1 MSKIIGVTVGTSISP
16 EKLAEK
22 LNLGSGSSV
31 YILAEGETIADA
43 PDTASVV
50 IDPNGDTDV
59 PGSGGNGDCLPEYS
73 EADNG
78 KVLGIVNGNPAWIEA
93 TVGGG
98 DVPIVPGSHGIVWD
112 LVNVTSNNTAVSVSD
127 GASLVA
133 ILTPADGYT
142 LGDVTIT
149 MGGEVVTGAWNA
161 DTATV
166 AISSV
171 TGDVV
176 ISCAGVEQG
185 EVEYEE
191 IPVTVTMVNG
201 NMSAFPV
208 FTPSSLNATYMSHV
222 ELIDGTKHDIKVQCP
237 YVADYCNEVG
247 GAAFK
252 VFLFNSADENDFYKV
267 YYPSTGEYV
276 DPGSDSAWDEFTWG
290 KDIVVPCGYF
300 VRLYAKKGAVITA
313 KGGGFTS
320 NGNFKLYYQNNLMQ
334 VYQVTPAATNKI
346 SVAQAVDNDYAMDYG
361 IATTALI
368 TDSVADSKSSI
379 DAAYGAV
386 VEEAKNAWL
395 LECNGNMDKIPLI
408 IHTDQHGNY
417 NTALFDFLGEIL
429 NWYDVGKVINLGDT
443 VSFWNDSDADHKWN
457 SSAGLENYLESMK
470 NVPFSKR
477 IEIFG
482 NHDTWNSSYEYA
494 ENQAHLSKYFRNI
507 YARRADNYGNFV
519 VKDDNYNVK
528 YVVVSGF
535 AYDATL
541 GGHTHYVI
549 HPDSIRWA
557 IAEMEKVDGY
567 DIILLSHVPL
577 DAIAYKEMPEL
588 WSGRKAKTSGTVT
601 DEYGNNYAFD
611 FTKCDGELLCALHG
625 HRHSDGHAYIGE
637 LLYVW
642 LDGVVSDNDPF
653 HFVIVDRENRQVN
666 VWKVDKIPQYTNY
679 QIPFDNP
686 AE

>member
-1 MSKIIGVTVGTSISP
+1 MSILYVRDKNGDLIPVPHTS
-16 EKLAEK
+16 
-22 LNLGSGSSV
+22 SGSV
-31 YILAEGETIADA
+31 
-43 PDTASVV
+43 
-50 IDPNGDTDV
+50 
-59 PGSGGNGDCLPEYS
+59 GNIGCLPEYS

-78 KVLGIVNGNPAWIEA
+78 KVLGIMDGNPAWIEA
-93 TVGGG
+93 TVSGG
-98 DVPIVPGSHGIVWD
+98 DAPVVPGSYGIVWD
-112 LVNVTSNNTAVSVSD
+112 LVNVTSNNTAVSVRD

-133 ILTPADGYT
+133 VLTAAEGYT

-149 MGGEVVTGAWNA
+149 MGGEVLTGAWNA
-161 DTATV
+161 DTKTV
-166 AISSV
+166 MIVSV

-176 ISCAGVEQG
+176 ISCSGVEQG

-201 NMSAFPV
+201 KETDGV
-208 FTPSSLNATYMSHV
+208 FTVSSANATYMSHV
-222 ELIDGTKHDIKVQCP
+222 DLIDATKYDVKVRCP
-237 YVADYCNEVG
+237 FDSSCCIEGG
-247 GAAFK
+247 GAALA
-252 VFLFNSADENDFYKV
+252 VFLYSSADETTRCSQYLIDDGRYELGGGYGTCLWDTDFII
-267 YYPSTGEYV
+267 P
-276 DPGSDSAWDEFTWG
+276 A
-290 KDIVVPCGYF
+290 GYF
-300 VRLYAKKGAVITA
+300 VRLYVKKGAPSG
-313 KGGGFTS
+313 GGGFQT
-320 NGNFKLYYQNNLMQ
+320 NALFKQYYQNNTMQ
-334 VYQVTPAATNKI
+334 VHLVTPSATNKV
-346 SVAQAVDNDYAMDYG
+346 SVAQTVDNDYAMDYS

-368 TDSVADSKSSI
+368 TDSVADSKSGI

-417 NTALFDFLGEIL
+417 SPALFNFLSEIL

-482 NHDTWNSSYEYA
+482 NHDTWNSAYEYA

-535 AYDATL
+535 AYDPAL
-541 GGHTHYVI
+541 GGHTHYVM

-557 IAEMEKVDGY
+557 IAEMEKADGY

-577 DAIAYKEMPEL
+577 SGINYKEMPEL
-588 WSGRKAKTSGTVT
+588 WSGRKAKTSGSVT
-601 DEYGNNYAFD
+601 DEYGNSYAFD

-625 HRHSDGHAYIGE
+625 HLHSGGHEYIGG
-637 LLYVW
+637 LLDVW
-642 LDGVVSDNDPF
+642 FSGVVSDHDPF
-653 HFVIVDRENRQVN
+653 HFVIVDRENQQLN
-666 VWKVDKIPQYTNY
+666 VWTVDKTPQYTNY
-679 QIPFDNP
+679 QIQFNP